1 MQEHPSGLEQ
11 ISAVGKRLRTSVAGQ
26 PEAVNHPEPHP
37 DVTPTL
43 NSLIGEAN
51 ECVAHLDG
59 HPCLALLDTSSQVT
73 SVSHRFYQQ
82 HLSKR
87 PLRPV
92 NRLVRVVGVAGQD
105 IPFLG
110 YIKLNI
116 CLEDAGTNRNFPTL
130 ALVVPDNEDNQR
142 FSLILGTNVDKQCRE
157 YSQRKNGFAFLQR
170 IAVSPVWKAS
180 I

>member
-1 MQEHPSGLEQ
+1 MQERPSGLEQ
-11 ISAVGKRLRTSVAGQ
+11 ISAVGKRLCTSVAGQ

-37 DVTPTL
+37 GVTPTL

-59 HPCLALLDTSSQVT
+59 HPCLALLDTGSQVT

-82 HLSKR
+82 HLSNR

-92 NRLVRVVGVAGQD
+92 DGLVRVVGAAGQD
-105 IPFLG
+105 VPFLG
-110 YIKLNI
+110 YIELNI
-116 CLEDAGTNRNFPTL
+116 CLKDAGTNRTFPTL
-130 ALVVPDNEDNQR
+130 ALVVPDNEYNQR
-142 FSLILGTNVDKQCRE
+142 VPLILGTNVVKQYIHYPE
-157 YSQRKNGFAFLQR
+157 LLK
-170 IAVSPVWKAS
+170 S